1 MNINYYDRKM
11 YEIDNSM
18 TMAFDHNKEHII
30 ADKEWSFEIANDQK
44 EVIEHSIN
52 MFKEWFE
59 NRFQN
64 WFKGFKEKLV
74 FKSIEFE
81 PFWNG
86 NEDAFTAT
94 IKFELNE
101 Y

>member
-18 TMAFDHNKEHII
+18 TMAWDYNKEQFM
-30 ADKEWSFEIANDQK
+30 ADKEWSFEVTNEQK
-44 EVIEHSIN
+44 DVIEHSIK

-59 NRFQN
+59 KNHNDLAF
-64 WFKGFKEKLV
+64 E
-74 FKSIEFE
+74 SIEFE

-86 NEDAFTAT
+86 EEDAFTAT
-94 IKFELNE
+94 IKFELKE
-101 Y
+101 D